1 MLKKIK
7 KYFITGIIV
16 IAPVFITIYVL
27 LAIFRFSD
35 NILGKYLNIYLQKK
49 LGFYLPGAGF
59 LIALCI
65 VLFVGY
71 IANHFVFKRMLVPLD
86 KWFAGLPLI
95 NKIYPGLKQIMS
107 FITAQRDYGFR
118 SVVLIRY
125 PSHELWAIGF
135 VTNED
140 YSGMCGALNKDT
152 ISVLV
157 PTTPSPWS
165 GFVVFVPKQEVLFLD
180 ISVTD
185 AFKIII
191 SGGVI
196 KPEMFPKCS
205 EPK

>member
-1 MLKKIK
+1 MIKRIK

-16 IAPVFITIYVL
+16 VAPVFVSIYVL

-49 LGFYLPGAGF
+49 LGFNIPGAGF

-71 IANHFVFKRMLVPLD
+71 IANHFVFKRLLVPLD
-86 KWFAGLPLI
+86 KWFAKLPLI
-95 NKIYPGLKQIMS
+95 NKIYPGLKQIIS

-118 SVVLIRY
+118 SVVLVQY
-125 PSHELWAIGF
+125 PSAGIWAMGF

-140 YSGMCGALNKDT
+140 YSGMCNELNRDT

-165 GFVVFVPKQEVLFLD
+165 GFLIFVPKQEVKYLD
-180 ISVTD
+180 ISITD